1 MHFSKMCDKMKIS
14 NRKKTKARKVMKKLA
29 NKDTVKLMKYAKVL
43 GVDKQLREKLEV
55 LI

>member
-14 NRKKTKARKVMKKLA
+14 NRRKHKQEKLCKKPA
-29 NKDTVKLMKYAKVL
+29 NKNTVKLMTYAKVL

-55 LI
+55 PI